1 MGSLSPGSRRHH
13 LPTANCP
20 SHWSRSVAHPTCQS
34 RIMLARAFQASPF
47 FWYGV
52 PFYTHCVAAHC
63 RAETLPLLSDVIP
76 RVFVLF
82 LRSSLTI
89 ARPILLNSTLV
100 FHPCPVDPT
109 SNSRASTIARTDT
122 YHNKKLFDS
131 MSIIHPRS
139 VPVYQPM
146 FPSTR
151 FSPAAHAS
159 LSSIYIPYT
168 NTAPII
174 PHLPLLPHEIAPL
187 FLTRILPRILYL
199 FSCPP
204 LQRLSPFPHIL
215 YMNPCTS
222 CLRCTGTGNPIK
234 VFPGFHPSGADMPR
248 YRSRPGLV
256 PMMAGTRR
264 PCSITRYTD
273 LAMSVHSR
281 YSCLT
286 FRSQSRAHLEES

>member
-20 SHWSRSVAHPTCQS
+20 SHWSRSVAHPTSQS
-34 RIMLARAFQASPF
+34 RIMLARACQASPF

-52 PFYTHCVAAHC
+52 PFYTHCVAPHC
-63 RAETLPLLSDVIP
+63 RAETLPLLSNVIP
-76 RVFVLF
+76 RVFVEARELDVGSTGQGWKTRVELSWIGRAMVKED
-82 LRSSLTI
+82 LR
-89 ARPILLNSTLV
+89 NK
-100 FHPCPVDPT
+100 
-109 SNSRASTIARTDT
+109 TIARTDT
-122 YHNKKLFDS
+122 YHNEKLFDS

-174 PHLPLLPHEIAPL
+174 PHLPLLSHEIAPL

-234 VFPGFHPSGADMPR
+234 VFPGFHPSGAGMLR
-248 YRSRPGLV
+248 
-256 PMMAGTRR
+256 
-264 PCSITRYTD
+264 
-273 LAMSVHSR
+273 
-281 YSCLT
+281 
-286 FRSQSRAHLEES
+286 